1 MGSNREAVRL
11 SGVNTKKWEMAAF
24 IICGTLAGIA
34 AVFFAAAY
42 STVQPGYGDQYNNEA
57 IAACVMGGTSM
68 LGGLASI
75 GGTVIGALMIALIQE
90 GILAMK
96 FTKDIQLIITAI
108 IVIAAV
114 YIDVSARRRKN

>member
-1 MGSNREAVRL
+1 
-11 SGVNTKKWEMAAF
+11 
-24 IICGTLAGIA
+24 
-34 AVFFAAAY
+34 
-42 STVQPGYGDQYNNEA
+42 
-57 IAACVMGGTSM
+57 M